1 MRTIQNIIP
10 TIALLLA
17 LTTQSIAQVTPI
29 TLQVP
34 DGVANQNDTIELRTT
49 TDGTNFTTAATL
61 AYSNKGTW
69 TGNIALGETPFEY
82 KYVILNRNGSEEFE
96 GWANRKYHPLD
107 NRESFEDVL
116 HFMGGEKLSKDVAI
130 TIRLDLT
137 GLTLNGEAPD
147 QVGVMGSYGDL
158 SWNLPDGVKH
168 LEQIAE
174 GIWEA
179 SVAFPSGTTTD
190 FPIKFVWEYQGVW
203 QWEQLAGF
211 VDHLLVLDTKAENYV
226 AEFTYN
232 LETGRI
238 QAASGTGLEVNNY
251 ALAAQRY
258 GGSRNYEYYHAM
270 ELVDLGDYAGAKAVY
285 ARFRSHYREPFNDDF
300 HGYLSHTL
308 AQQGQLDQALSIVE
322 ESYNKE
328 HDPYRK
334 AHYRYL
340 KGSVLLNNGRLSES
354 RTAMREVLT
363 LAPEY
368 DDEAIRGHALQSIGF
383 SYLQEDDPGEV
394 LKARTALEQLISEHP
409 NEQMRRVGWQYM
421 VSAGEKGNNK
431 ALIRQAMNSL
441 KNTGT
446 DKQKQ
451 ETRIRWVEMRLEDET
466 LMDSTIV
473 EDLQWLEWTTTDDPA
488 KKERV
493 LLLKAD
499 HQLKQGLREQ
509 AMQTLMQVEGVG
521 KQGSNANKAR
531 IKLNEL
537 DSEWEKKRKK
547 PVRNTTSAD
556 STGGQQ

>member
-1 MRTIQNIIP
+1 MKTIQTIIP
-10 TIALLLA
+10 TLVVLLV
-17 LTTQSIAQVTPI
+17 LTAQSIAQVTPI

-34 DGVANQNDTIELRTT
+34 DGVAKQNDTIELRIT
-49 TDGTNFTTAATL
+49 TDGSIFTTAATL
-61 AYSNKGTW
+61 TQ
-69 TGNIALGETPFEY
+69 TGNGSWSGSITLGDTPFEY
-82 KYVILNRNGSEEFE
+82 KYVIISRSGGEEFE

-107 NRESFEDVL
+107 NRESFNDVL
-116 HFMGGEKLSKDVAI
+116 HFIGGEKLTKDV
-130 TIRLDLT
+130 TVTVRLNLAE
-137 GLTLNGEAPD
+137 LTLNGEAVG

-168 LEQIAE
+168 LEQVAE
-174 GIWEA
+174 GVWEA
-179 SVAFPSGTTTD
+179 SVGFPTGTTTD
-190 FPIKFVWEYQGVW
+190 FPIKFVWEHQGVW

-211 VDHLLVLDTKAENYV
+211 VDHLLILDTKAQNYV

-232 LETGRI
+232 SETGRI
-238 QAASGTGLEVNNY
+238 QAVSGTGVEVNNY
-251 ALAAQRY
+251 SSAAQQY
-258 GGSRNYEYYHAM
+258 GGSRNYEYYRAM
-270 ELVDLGDYAGAKAVY
+270 ELVDLGDFAGAKAQY
-285 ARFRSHYREPFNDDF
+285 AQFRMHYREPFNDDF
-300 HGYLSHTL
+300 HAYLSHTL
-308 AQQGQLDQALSIVE
+308 ARQGQLDQALVIVE

-328 HDPYRK
+328 HDSYRK

-340 KGSVLLNNGRLSES
+340 KGSVLLDNGRLAES
-354 RTAMREVLT
+354 RTAMQEVLT

-394 LKARTALEQLISEHP
+394 LKAREALEQLIQEHP
-409 NEQMRRVGWQYM
+409 NEQMRRVGWQYL

-441 KNTGT
+441 KDTGT

-451 ETRIRWVEMRLEDET
+451 ETRIRWVEMRLEDEV
-466 LMDSTIV
+466 LMDSTIG

-499 HQLKQGLREQ
+499 HQLRQGLREQ
-509 AMQTLMQVEGVG
+509 AMQTLMLVEGEG
-521 KQGSNANKAR
+521 RQGNNADKAR
-531 IKLNEL
+531 IKLKEL
-537 DSEWEKKRKK
+537 DSEWEMKRKK
-547 PVRNTTSAD
+547 PVQNVVSPD